1 MQSGNDEGLSFV
13 TKQRDMTDRKA
24 KKEKHCA
31 IASHIWTLQKLTVD
45 RVAATRHKQV
55 GGG

>member
-31 IASHIWTLQKLTVD
+31 IASHTWTLQKLTVD